1 MKTKHHI
8 IESGNNG
15 YMGVTRQ
22 GIAEKNILHVVH
34 TAGFFSCSSIALLD
48 IIVYFNENKC
58 LPDEVNR
65 HRQYSWYKSE
75 PNQTLINHFFTET
88 EENIPYEVRTEM
100 TYALEE
106 PQYSDYSY
114 INFEGIKPFVDKFF
128 QPSRYVLDKIKH
140 FEEKYAIDYENT
152 VGVLYR
158 SNDKHR
164 ETTLPSHEEFISMA
178 NNANNSLFKQKGL
191 HDKRYLI
198 APDETEF
205 LEAFC
210 QQFPTTL
217 CMDETHHMSKKDS
230 AVFLE
235 LPLSERAEQA
245 CNFFALV
252 IMLSK
257 CKTLITH
264 SGNIGFW
271 ACVYRGNVKGVH
283 QYLNGTWI
291 SH

>member
-1 MKTKHHI
+1 MSTKYHI
-8 IESGNNG
+8 INSGKNG

-22 GIAEKNILHVVH
+22 GIANRNELHVIH
-34 TAGFFSCSSIALLD
+34 NAGFFSCSSIALLD
-48 IIVYFNENKC
+48 IIVYFNENKTM
-58 LPDEVNR
+58 PDIVDR
-65 HRQYSWYKSE
+65 HAQYSWYKSD
-75 PNQTLINHFFTET
+75 PNQSLIAHFFAET
-88 EENIPYEVRTEM
+88 DTPIPYEVRTEM
-100 TYALEE
+100 TYAPEE

-114 INFEGIKPFVDKFF
+114 INFEGVKPFVDKFF
-128 QPSRYVLDKIKH
+128 MPSQYILDKVKH
-140 FEEKYAIDYENT
+140 LEDKYQIDYNNT
-152 VGVLYR
+152 VGILYR

-164 ETTLPSHEEFISMA
+164 ETNLPTHEDMI
-178 NNANNSLFKQKGL
+178 KQARYVSGE
-191 HDKRYLI
+191 RYLI

-205 LEAFC
+205 LEAFSNE
-210 QQFPTTL
+210 FPTL
-217 CMDETHHMSKKDS
+217 CMDETQHMPRKDS

-257 CKTLITH
+257 CRSLITH

-271 ACVYRGNVKGVH
+271 ACLYRGSVKNVS
-283 QYLNGTWI
+283 QYLNGVWI